1 MMKRV
6 CFYLFSALLII
17 FISSCSSTRSM
28 KKGVSIGNLSESE
41 YMEELIS
48 RSPGWD
54 AITAKFGS
62 GCSSIFSEATL
73 ENSKNGKRTFIGLF
87 DPSVRRYIH
96 ENILSFTIP
105 MSRFREMYYT
115 IQDSCLSNTPAWGK
129 IRERICRE

>member
-1 MMKRV
+1 MTPTTYGRDFAYCLKSHGGVRGFNASLWRFLLR
-6 CFYLFSALLII
+6 CTLFCHSVATFLTSV
-17 FISSCSSTRSM
+17 SSYE
-28 KKGVSIGNLSESE
+28 G
-41 YMEELIS
+41 
-48 RSPGWD
+48 
-54 AITAKFGS
+54 
-62 GCSSIFSEATL
+62 GCGFEASIFSEATL

>member
-48 RSPGWD
+48 RSPGW
-54 AITAKFGS
+54 AG
-62 GCSSIFSEATL
+62 
-73 ENSKNGKRTFIGLF
+73 R
-87 DPSVRRYIH
+87 
-96 ENILSFTIP
+96 
-105 MSRFREMYYT
+105 
-115 IQDSCLSNTPAWGK
+115 Q
-129 IRERICRE
+129 

>member
-1 MMKRV
+1 MQ
-6 CFYLFSALLII
+6 LLQ
-17 FISSCSSTRSM
+17 
-28 KKGVSIGNLSESE
+28 NLVRDV
-41 YMEELIS
+41 L
-48 RSPGWD
+48 P
-54 AITAKFGS
+54 
-62 GCSSIFSEATL
+62 
-73 ENSKNGKRTFIGLF
+73 FIGLF